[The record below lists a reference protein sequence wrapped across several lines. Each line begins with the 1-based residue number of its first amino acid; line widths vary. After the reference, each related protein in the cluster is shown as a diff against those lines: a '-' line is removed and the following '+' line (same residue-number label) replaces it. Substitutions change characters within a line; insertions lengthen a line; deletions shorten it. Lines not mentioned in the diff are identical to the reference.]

1 MNDSQEND
9 RPHDPEA
16 RDPGEEPP
24 REGNTGEG
32 TAGEASPN
40 AAQAAEGDPGDAT
53 GRERP
58 DGTSENASEPSGRR
72 EERPELPSR
81 LVFRLTRVSLLV
93 ILVLAVCI
101 SPVAASLPW
110 LSVLYL
116 VPLGL
121 ILWVVRMRTVVD
133 ESGITARTLTG
144 STRMAWTEI
153 RALRLDERRWVRAV
167 TTSDRQVRLPA
178 LRVRDVPRLAAMS
191 GGRIQDP
198 SRPASA
204 PEDGTPEE

>member
-16 RDPGEEPP
+16 REPGEGPQ
-24 REGNTGEG
+24 REGDADEG
-32 TAGEASPN
+32 TAGWTSPN
-40 AAQAAEGDPGDAT
+40 TPEESEAT
-53 GRERP
+53 PAGTTERERP
-58 DGTSENASEPSGRR
+58 DEAPESAPESSGRR

-121 ILWVVRMRTVVD
+121 VLWVVRMRTVVD

-153 RALRLDERRWVRAV
+153 KALRLDERHWVRAV

-198 SRPASA
+198 SRP
-204 PEDGTPEE
+204 DGPPEE